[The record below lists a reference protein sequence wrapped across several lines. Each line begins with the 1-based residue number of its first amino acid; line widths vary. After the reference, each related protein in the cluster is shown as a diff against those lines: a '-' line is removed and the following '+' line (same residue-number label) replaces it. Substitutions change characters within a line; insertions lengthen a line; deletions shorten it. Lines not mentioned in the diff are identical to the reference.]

1 VDAIST
7 FFAMGG
13 YAAFI
18 WPAYA
23 LVSVVLIGLL
33 IISLRTLRSG
43 EADLE
48 ALKENQGD
56 TAGEA

>member
-1 VDAIST
+1 MDAIST

-13 YAAFI
+13 YGAFI

-33 IISLRTLRSG
+33 MVSLRTLRSG

-48 ALKENQGD
+48 ALKENEGD
-56 TAGEA
+56 AAGET